1 MRVLAA
7 LLLVFST
14 HAVASDVLA
23 LLQGYEWDVPSEPLP
38 IANAE
43 QALIDI
49 SSDQGQPNFIRA
61 RASAV
66 LTLYPSDRVWDIFVG
81 QVASP
86 SNNVSLRRTVDG
98 LCATFVSTTKATDV
112 EKLLMPMLSAE
123 DPLLRVRVAKCLQQI
138 DSEAAITAL
147 STYRA
152 GIGEGWELDA
162 SLLPQ

>member
-14 HAVASDVLA
+14 HAVASDVMA
-23 LLQGYEWDVPSEPLP
+23 LLQGYEWKVPSDPLP

-49 SSDQGQPNFIRA
+49 SSDPGQPNFIRA

-66 LTLYPSDRVWDIFVG
+66 LTLYPSEKVWDFFVG

-86 SNNVSLRRTVDG
+86 SNKVTLRRTVDG
-98 LCATFVSTTKATDV
+98 LCATFVASKASDV
-112 EKLLMPMLSAE
+112 QKLLMPLLSAE
-123 DPLLRVRVAKCLQQI
+123 DAHLRVRVAKCLKRI
-138 DSEAAITAL
+138 DSEEAKTAL
-147 STYRA
+147 STYRS

-162 SLLPQ
+162 SVLPQ